1 MTRFVFAICLLM
13 LPGMAGAEGSEEQ
26 VALPDLAADALA
38 EKAGGADRIR
48 GLELSRSYRKGGAD
62 AMCATTNAYDSSGF
76 FIGLTYWQVVFT
88 EDGSGV
94 QSLRDVTGLNSSCY
108 SERYEG
114 YGN

>member
-1 MTRFVFAICLLM
+1 MTRFVIAICLLL
-13 LPGMAGAEGSEEQ
+13 LPLTVGAEGSEEK

-38 EKAGGADRIR
+38 EKAGGAERIG
-48 GLELSRSYRKGGAD
+48 GLELSRSYKKAGAE

-76 FIGLTYWQVVFT
+76 FIGLTYWQVIFNEDET
-88 EDGSGV
+88 EV

-108 SERYEG
+108 SENYDS